1 MAQRNGV
8 TIKHRFKRLN
18 DALVDQILRLAFRGI
33 HRRDIAKLCGV
44 SVGTV
49 EQQINSMSGLSAWRK
64 RLWFCQKRHQYR
76 QTLQKIISQNPT
88 LTRTEI
94 KHSSSCYMWLFRYD
108 KDWLN
113 QHLPKREPAKYRQS
127 IDWNQI
133 DKKLAKQIKQHV
145 KTATS
150 VSHVERQVDSQ
161 HSLIKNRKR
170 LPLSVRQAEKVV
182 SKSKN

>member
-1 MAQRNGV
+1 
-8 TIKHRFKRLN
+8 
-18 DALVDQILRLAFRGI
+18 
-33 HRRDIAKLCGV
+33 
-44 SVGTV
+44 
-49 EQQINSMSGLSAWRK
+49 
-64 RLWFCQKRHQYR
+64 
-76 QTLQKIISQNPT
+76 
-88 LTRTEI
+88 
-94 KHSSSCYMWLFRYD
+94 MWLFRYD